1 MAIYGEVYDI
11 NHKKLFIEAIDAV
24 GRKKPK
30 FPFTSVTQS
39 ALLFVS
45 IYLKASNPNMTEY
58 TRMKWTEILD
68 QFNNDCDNI
77 SFLGRKMT
85 RRYRAPSQV
94 SLNYG
99 NSTLI
104 FNFSDYPN
112 STPDWQDFSTSNKN
126 PSIWE
131 KSQVNFY
138 IFKSIFLYQ
147 NYEINLNITVKI
159 KQTTLINHKSM

>member
-1 MAIYGEVYDI
+1 MLHPDRYI
-11 NHKKLFIEAIDAV
+11 NLSLPSKLPPKPVHIPFTSLPTGGYLEQGISKLFVEAIDAV

-30 FPFTSVTQS
+30 YPFISVTQS

-94 SLNYG
+94 S
-99 NSTLI
+99 
-104 FNFSDYPN
+104 
-112 STPDWQDFSTSNKN
+112 
-126 PSIWE
+126 
-131 KSQVNFY
+131 
-138 IFKSIFLYQ
+138 
-147 NYEINLNITVKI
+147 
-159 KQTTLINHKSM
+159 

>member
-1 MAIYGEVYDI
+1 MVYYFERGAYLHVLEVYHTI
-11 NHKKLFIEAIDAV
+11 VVNHTKLFIEAIDAV

-94 SLNYG
+94 IFKNYVYITLSSILATTRTRYQTG
-99 NSTLI
+99 TIFQPQTKARVYEKDHKLI
-104 FNFSDYPN
+104 FIS
-112 STPDWQDFSTSNKN
+112 SN
-126 PSIWE
+126 
-131 KSQVNFY
+131 
-138 IFKSIFLYQ
+138 LYFC
-147 NYEINLNITVKI
+147 I
-159 KQTTLINHKSM
+159 KRMK

>member
-1 MAIYGEVYDI
+1 MNRVSLRVVYYFGLGAYLHVLKVYHTI
-11 NHKKLFIEAIDAV
+11 VVNHAKLFIEAIDAV

-94 SLNYG
+94 
-99 NSTLI
+99 I
-104 FNFSDYPN
+104 F
-112 STPDWQDFSTSNKN
+112 
-126 PSIWE
+126 
-131 KSQVNFY
+131 
-138 IFKSIFLYQ
+138 
-147 NYEINLNITVKI
+147 
-159 KQTTLINHKSM
+159 

>member
-1 MAIYGEVYDI
+1 M
-11 NHKKLFIEAIDAV
+11 
-24 GRKKPK
+24 
-30 FPFTSVTQS
+30 TQS

-94 SLNYG
+94 SLKNYNYIKLYLKLYITFSLCSISATTRTRHQIG
-99 NSTLI
+99 KIFQPQTKTRVYEKDHKLI
-104 FNFSDYPN
+104 FIS
-112 STPDWQDFSTSNKN
+112 SN
-126 PSIWE
+126 
-131 KSQVNFY
+131 
-138 IFKSIFLYQ
+138 LYFC
-147 NYEINLNITVKI
+147 I
-159 KQTTLINHKSM
+159 KTMK